1 MFSLDIAVIA
11 AMQLQNVHVLT
22 LDVQCAASIT
32 KADKPSSSST
42 DNQLV
47 LSGRRHSCV
56 LWDSKYRT
64 VVSYPYRV
72 SQGESPA
79 SDHVEAGG

>member
-42 DNQLV
+42 TIS
-47 LSGRRHSCV
+47 LSSVEG
-56 LWDSKYRT
+56 DT
-64 VVSYPYRV
+64 VVSCGTLNIALWYRTPIGSARV
-72 SQGESPA
+72 NRQLQIM
-79 SDHVEAGG
+79 